1 MTARDRARAVRNRV
15 KLLVQTLREP
25 NKETFD
31 CPICGY
37 QGPFMD
43 VFRPTGT
50 RKHAKCP
57 ACDALERHRLQYVV
71 VNQVLEG
78 RDAARLTAL
87 HFAPEPCFSDLFSKR
102 FGKYESADLVMKG
115 VTHHVDLLNLP
126 FADGSYD
133 FVFASH
139 VLEHIRED
147 ERAISELRRILR
159 PNGIAILPV
168 PIVAHATIEY
178 PRPSPSEGD
187 HVRAPGFDYFKRY
200 ERYFSRVDPISSD
213 AVPNRYQPFVYEDR
227 SVYPTPECPW
237 RTSMPGGKHVDVV
250 PVCYV

>member
-1 MTARDRARAVRNRV
+1 MTLRGYARALRHRV
-15 KLLVQTLREP
+15 KPLLLKVREP
-25 NKETFD
+25 NKERFD

-37 QGPFMD
+37 QGPFVDM
-43 VFRPTGT
+43 FQPTGT
-50 RKHAKCP
+50 RRHAQCP
-57 ACDALERHRLQYVV
+57 ACDALERHRLQFVV
-71 VNQVLEG
+71 VNEVLKG
-78 RDAARLTAL
+78 RDSTKLSAL
-87 HFAPEPCFSDLFSKR
+87 HFAPEPCFEKLFAKR
-102 FGKYESADLVMKG
+102 FGNYESADLSMKG
-115 VTHHVDLLNLP
+115 VTHHVDLLQLP

-147 ERAISELRRILR
+147 DRAISELRRILR

-168 PIVAHATIEY
+168 PIVAQSTIEY

-200 ERYFSRVDPISSD
+200 ERYFAKVEPISSES
-213 AVPNRYQPFVYEDR
+213 VPRKYQPFVYEDR
-227 SVYPTPECPW
+227 SVYPTAACPW
-237 RTSMPGGKHVDVV
+237 RPSMPGEKHLDVV